1 MFENY
6 LMCFLVSMVPLIELR
21 GSMVMA
27 AAMNLDFFTA
37 LIVCVIGNML
47 PVPIIYFFARKVLIW
62 GADKKYIG
70 KFFRFCL
77 EKGERGGQK
86 LTKAAGRGGLF
97 VALML
102 FVGVCGLLYPSVSQ
116 YWNARTQTHA
126 VENYREILDALKPE
140 DYAAFFQEADAY
152 NQALNALNSPLV
164 DYHNLKQYNE
174 ILNVSG
180 NGIMGYVSIP
190 KLGVELPVYHGI
202 SAEVLN
208 VACGHLEGTSLPV
221 GGESTH
227 CVLSAH
233 RGLPH
238 AKLFTELDK
247 MELGDTFTLTVLDR
261 TLTYQVDQIKV
272 VRPYEIDDVQI
283 VAGEDLCTLLTCTP
297 YGINS
302 HRLLVRGTRIE
313 NAAPALHVTSN
324 AYRIDSLVATPMV
337 AAPILLIL
345 LIALMVKYRDK
356 GSKPLISKEEE
367 KWLEE
372 LV

>member
-1 MFENY
+1 MKPSKTGI
-6 LMCFLVSMVPLIELR
+6 LLV
-21 GSMVMA
+21 
-27 AAMNLDFFTA
+27 
-37 LIVCVIGNML
+37 
-47 PVPIIYFFARKVLIW
+47 
-62 GADKKYIG
+62 
-70 KFFRFCL
+70 
-77 EKGERGGQK
+77 
-86 LTKAAGRGGLF
+86 
-97 VALML
+97 LML

-116 YWNARTQTHA
+116 YWNSKTQTHA

-140 DYAAFFQEADAY
+140 DYEACFQEAETY
-152 NQALNALNSPLV
+152 NAELSELSAPLF
-164 DYHNLKQYNE
+164 DYPQVKGYNR
-174 ILNVSG
+174 ILNISG
-180 NGIMGYVSIP
+180 TGIMGYVSVP
-190 KLGVELPVYHGI
+190 KLGVELPLYHGI

-247 MELGDTFTLTVLDR
+247 MEVGDTFTITVLDR
-261 TLTYQVDQIKV
+261 TITYQVDQIKV
-272 VRPYEIDDVQI
+272 VRPEEIDDVQI
-283 VAGEDLCTLLTCTP
+283 VPGEDLCTLLTCTP

-313 NAAPALHVTSN
+313 NAAPVLHITSN

-345 LIALMVKYRDK
+345 LILLMVKYRDK

-367 KWLEE
+367 EWLKEE
-372 LV
+372 WQ